1 MWELQLHII
10 EFLSKIS
17 TLKIFCPIIIILF
30 ITKNIKNFKFF
41 NYSLIILYS
50 ILFLLS
56 FSFKEYGIDSV
67 RLAIMKMKLSPVA
80 YMSYKQDLEIAKT
93 LIIKRLYSLSVYR
106 NIELLNGEFEY
117 ILNYLE
123 REKNNKPKI
132 SQEVKEYL
140 NIS

>member
-30 ITKNIKNFKFF
+30 ITKNIKSFKFF

-67 RLAIMKMKLSPVA
+67 RLAIMKIKLSPVA